1 VKPVEKLKLFIGF
14 HVDII
19 EGEKMN
25 TKKLYRKPKEQMIA
39 GVCAGL
45 AEYLNLDLVIV
56 RLIFVLLLLMGGH
69 GLLIYVILWIIM
81 PVQPPYIEGEFTE

>member
-1 VKPVEKLKLFIGF
+1 MFF
-14 HVDII
+14 VDII

-25 TKKLYRKPKEQMIA
+25 TKKLYRKPNDQMIA

-45 AEYLNLDLVIV
+45 ADYLNLDLVIV

-69 GLLIYVILWIIM
+69 GLLIYVVLWILM
-81 PVQPPYIEGEFTE
+81 PVQPPYIEGEFKE